1 MSKFSILLRN
11 EHKNEHKN
19 EFPLKRQFS
28 IPKIYDA
35 GGDLSK
41 RWYVYYTF
49 RNPKTNRLTP
59 QNNVYAGVNNF
70 KNLKDRRKAIE
81 ILRQSV
87 QNILES
93 GYNPYQEIEP
103 TNQEIN
109 VFEKN
114 KKTFT
119 LKDAINKYQLY
130 LSGHHEY
137 AHKRKVVSKAH
148 REEAIR
154 FCNFFSE
161 TISKNEDVDILG
173 VDKVTQKH
181 VAEFYLWAEG
191 HYSPKTFNKCMAG
204 LRAFFQFLINIEEV
218 EIKNPFETYVSKA
231 VEKKENET
239 LTKSEFQKILK
250 AVDNYDPIVKWG
262 KGPNA
267 KNRSMY
273 HSYLKDG
280 FKLFLLTGGRRE
292 EVVDLKWSDIFITSS
307 NVMFFKILNLKV
319 ERSNNSKNVSAKKKY
334 KYIPINNDLM
344 DLLIAMGYEEKKH
357 TSEHILYPERE
368 ITSDTIMSNL
378 SRSFTHYRRGAEVYK
393 NVSLKNLR
401 KTYITW
407 VNHAMGKDT
416 GKLTSHSTGN
426 VLQDHYID
434 STILTAIEEAVLKV
448 KVFGN

>member
-1 MSKFSILLRN
+1 MSKISLLLFN
-11 EHKNEHKN
+11 EYANAYDLNYKKQYSE
-19 EFPLKRQFS
+19 
-28 IPKIYDA
+28 PKSYTA
-35 GGDLSK
+35 NGDINK
-41 RWYVYYTF
+41 RWYVYYSF
-49 RNPKTNRLTP
+49 RNPKTNKLERQTP
-59 QNNVYAGVNNF
+59 IYAGVNEFKNF
-70 KNLKDRRKAIE
+70 KDRIRAIE
-81 ILRQSV
+81 ILRKSILK
-87 QNILES
+87 ILEG
-93 GYNPYQEIEP
+93 GYNPYDQIEEDLQQVD
-103 TNQEIN
+103 TVN
-109 VFEKN
+109 KN
-114 KKTFT
+114 PRKEFSI
-119 LKDAINKYQLY
+119 LSAITKYKQY
-130 LSGHHEY
+130 LSGEHEY
-137 AHKRKVVSKAH
+137 AHKRKEVSKSH

-161 TISKNEDVDILG
+161 TISKNEDVNILG

-231 VEKKENET
+231 VEKKDNET

-273 HSYLKDG
+273 HPYLKEG

-319 ERSNNSKNVSAKKKY
+319 ERSNNSKNISAKKKY

-344 DLLIAMGYEEKKH
+344 DLLNSMGYEEKKH

-368 ITSDTIMSNL
+368 ITSETIMSNL

-407 VNHAMGKDT
+407 VNHSMGKDT

-434 STILTAIEEAVLKV
+434 STILTTIEEAALKV
-448 KVFGN
+448 KVFG